1 MIRSMKR
8 SILSGALTFGVALSA
23 LITTSCETTENRISK
38 NPEIYQRLSAN
49 DQAVVSRG
57 QIRPGMSQ
65 NAVWLAWGS
74 PERKIHGQH
83 ARPRNRDMDL
93 HHLRNCSLPLLGT
106 LWAVG
111 VGLRFRP
118 RCCLCPDTSS
128 RTRVH
133 ILRRSVLR
141 SVLLRLHPAEHS
153 SPVQDGHIRKRAGSV
168 VPVHGTV
175 VTQALMSS
183 EADTS
188 SQFFFG
194 VLRQ

>member
-74 PERKIHGQH
+74 PERKITGNMRGH
-83 ARPRNRDMDL
+83 ATETWIYITYETAPY
-93 HHLRNCSLPLLGT
+93 PYWGPYGP
-106 LWAVG
+106 WGWGYGFGPG
-111 VGLRFRP
+111 VAFV
-118 RCCLCPDTSS
+118 
-128 RTRVH
+128 RTRH
-133 ILRRSVLR
+133 R
-141 SVLLRLHPAEHS
+141 
-153 SPVQDGHIRKRAGSV
+153 GHGFI
-168 VPVHGTV
+168 
-175 VTQALMSS
+175 
-183 EADTS
+183 
-188 SQFFFG
+188 FFG
-194 VLRQ
+194 DPFYDPFYYAYIPPSIPVPYKTVTFVNGRVVSFQYMERS

>member
-74 PERKIHGQH
+74 PERKITGNMRGH
-83 ARPRNRDMDL
+83 ATETWIYITYETAPY
-93 HHLRNCSLPLLGT
+93 PYWGPYGP
-106 LWAVG
+106 WG

-118 RCCLCPDTSS
+118 RCCLCSDTSS

-133 ILRRSVLR
+133 ILRRSILR

>member
-74 PERKIHGQH
+74 PERKITGNMRGH
-83 ARPRNRDMDL
+83 ATETWIYITYETAPY
-93 HHLRNCSLPLLGT
+93 PLLGT

-111 VGLRFRP
+111 EGLRFRP